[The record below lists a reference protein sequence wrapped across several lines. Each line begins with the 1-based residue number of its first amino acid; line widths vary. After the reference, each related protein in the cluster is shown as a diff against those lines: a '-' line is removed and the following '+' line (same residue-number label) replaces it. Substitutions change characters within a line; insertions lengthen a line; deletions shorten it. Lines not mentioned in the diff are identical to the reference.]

1 VLTDRVIPNFLT
13 KMLKYDK
20 IEAENVLL
28 AVDMFKFYQDLPE
41 SLKDALVKKQK
52 SFLNLDTKESKEEK
66 DVEE

>member
-1 VLTDRVIPNFLT
+1 MLTDRVIPNFLT

-28 AVDMFKFYQDLPE
+28 AIDMFKFYQDLPD

-52 SFLNLDTKESKEEK
+52 SLTNLETEESKEEK